1 MNTGIRASHRFPSV
15 FASRAVCRGISLIEI
30 MVAMVLGLI
39 VVLGVVGV
47 MSSNRQNAR
56 ITESLSELQESA
68 RTAFEFMARDVR
80 AARDTGCGPSE
91 AVNTMTLFPDPDSEL
106 WWRVW
111 APVRGITGTTDAVS
125 TGGNVGERIAD
136 TTVLQLQGTFDGWPL
151 SNPIPSSTEIT
162 SLADSPFA
170 NNDIVM
176 ICDYSNLAAQLHE
189 VQGVAGTTITI
200 DPPTDVSNGQ
210 IARYRAVTWFIGNN
224 GRPAEGGRSLYRVR
238 YEGRGA
244 DGPAPEEVLPGITE
258 MNLRFRIGSD
268 AAFTNPAA
276 VAANDWQRVTAIEI
290 TLTAESTQA
299 RVATGDSEFTDA
311 DKGDGAEG
319 RMRRVFTHVIALRNS
334 AE

>member
-15 FASRAVCRGISLIEI
+15 FASHAACRGISLIEI
-30 MVAMVLGLI
+30 MVAMALGLI

-56 ITESLSELQESA
+56 INESLSELQESA
-68 RTAFEFMARDVR
+68 RTAFELMARDVR

-91 AVNTMTLFPDPDSEL
+91 AVDTETLFPDPDSEL

-111 APVRGITGTTDAVS
+111 APVMGITGATDAVT
-125 TGGNVGERIAD
+125 TGANVGERIAA
-136 TTVLQLQGTFDGWPL
+136 TSALQLQGTFDGWPL
-151 SNPIPSSTEIT
+151 SNPVPNSTEIA
-162 SLADSPFA
+162 SLVDSPFA
-170 NNDIVM
+170 SDDIVV
-176 ICDYSNLAAQLHE
+176 ICDYSTLAAQLHE
-189 VQGVAGTTITI
+189 VQGVVGTTITI

-210 IARYRAVTWFIGNN
+210 IARYRAVTWFVGNN

-238 YEGRGA
+238 YEGRG
-244 DGPAPEEVLPGITE
+244 DDDPAPEEVLPGITE
-258 MNLRFRIGSD
+258 MDLRFRIGSD
-268 AAFTNPAA
+268 AAFANPAA

-311 DKGDGAEG
+311 DKGDDAEG

>member
-1 MNTGIRASHRFPSV
+1 MNISSRSARHAVPRALRP
-15 FASRAVCRGISLIEI
+15 RCRGISLIEI
-30 MVAMVLGLI
+30 MVAMVLGLV

-47 MSSNRQNAR
+47 MGSNRQNAR
-56 ITESLSELQESA
+56 ITESLSELQENA
-68 RTAFEFMARDVR
+68 RTAFELIARDVR
-80 AARDTGCGPSE
+80 AARDTGCGPSTDVDSE
-91 AVNTMTLFPDPDSEL
+91 TLFPSPESEL
-106 WWRVW
+106 WWRDW
-111 APVRGITGTTDAVS
+111 APVMGITGATDAVT
-125 TGGNVGERIAD
+125 TGVAAGDRIAGMPA
-136 TTVLQLQGTFDGWPL
+136 LQLQGTFDGWPL
-151 SNPIPSSTEIT
+151 SNPVPASENVT
-162 SLADSPFA
+162 SLADSPFVSK
-170 NNDIVM
+170 DIVM
-176 ICDYSNLAAQLHE
+176 ICDYSTLAAQLHE
-189 VQGVAGTTITI
+189 VQGVVGTTITI

-244 DGPAPEEVLPGITE
+244 DDPAPEEVLPGITE
-258 MNLRFRIGSD
+258 MDFRFRIGSD
-268 AAFTNPAA
+268 AAFTSPAA

-311 DKGDGAEG
+311 DKGDDAEG